1 VTDGPS
7 LIFGFGR
14 LMSFPTVTM
23 DANSQLKKLQA
34 RAISPLGTTIKVVN
48 LAKLVSGMTPA
59 TAVCFCVIVL
69 LMLIKVRLL
78 FSVDL
83 FQLYTERTQD
93 FMESGTDYIE
103 FGRACLSVCSTLS
116 QLMNG
121 KKLEDLSQAWRG
133 AVTQLTT
140 WVEPAVHDFGS
151 SQTTLSA
158 QNCGGYPGDSRR
170 EPLQAR

>member
-1 VTDGPS
+1 
-7 LIFGFGR
+7 
-14 LMSFPTVTM
+14 M
-23 DANSQLKKLQA
+23 DANSKHKKLQA
-34 RAISPLGTTIKVVN
+34 RAISPLDTTIKVVN
-48 LAKLVSGMTPA
+48 LAKLVSAMTPT
-59 TAVCFCVIVL
+59 TAVCFCVIIL
-69 LMLIKVRLL
+69 LTLIKVRLL

-83 FQLYTERTQD
+83 FQLQVYTERNQD

-158 QNCGGYPGDSRR
+158 QNCGGYPGDSC
-170 EPLQAR
+170 